1 MIEKVLMS
9 VIINIISFV
18 SVSYVAEMLS
28 YHVKDEVLFI
38 IMLLVLLLFIALIV
52 LVYKVKPLKNF
63 TQKIVYVIISIAGI
77 MFTINFW
84 FVGRLSL

>member
-1 MIEKVLMS
+1 MS

-18 SVSYVAEMLS
+18 SISYVAEILS
-28 YHVKDEVLFI
+28 YHVKDEV
-38 IMLLVLLLFIALIV
+38 LFIALIV

-63 TQKIVYVIISIAGI
+63 THKIVYVIISIAGI